1 MSAPALEM
9 HGLDVRIG
17 AVQVTR
23 GLWQRMQRGEYW
35 ALLGPN
41 GSGKTTLLLTLAGIR
56 APAAGEVRLFG
67 RALADWPRRRLAR
80 RLGMLQQNTQYT
92 FDATV
97 LETALVGRHPH
108 LRPWVRESNADLCR
122 ARATLER
129 LELSDLES
137 RRCTTLSGGEARRLA
152 LATLFV
158 QDPQVMLLDEPN
170 NHLDLKHQHAVMQAL
185 RQTVTTDKRLVVA
198 ALHSLHLAQR
208 YCSHALLL
216 FPGGE
221 VCGGP
226 IDVMLQPDL
235 LAGLYEVEPDQ
246 LGIT

>member
-1 MSAPALEM
+1 VSEPALEM
-9 HGLDVRIG
+9 RGLDVHIG

-23 GLWQRMQRGEYW
+23 GLCQRMQRGQFW

-56 APAAGEVRLFG
+56 AADAGEVRLHG
-67 RALADWPRRRLAR
+67 RALGDWPRRRLAR
-80 RLGMLQQNTQYT
+80 RLGMLQQHTRYT

-108 LRPWVRESNADLCR
+108 LRPWARESNADIRR
-122 ARATLER
+122 ARAALER
-129 LELSDLES
+129 VELAGLER

-152 LATLFV
+152 MATLLV
-158 QDPQVMLLDEPN
+158 QDPQVLLLDEPN
-170 NHLDLKHQHAVMQAL
+170 NHLDLKHQHAVMRTLQ
-185 RQTVTTDKRLVVA
+185 QTVTAEQRLAVG

-226 IDVMLQPDL
+226 IEVMLEPGL

-246 LGIT
+246 LGIA

>member
-9 HGLDVRIG
+9 RGLDVRIG

-23 GLWQRMQRGEYW
+23 GLWQRMERGEFW

-56 APAAGEVRLFG
+56 SPDSGAVRLFG
-67 RALADWPRRRLAR
+67 QTLGEWSRRRLAR

-108 LRPWVRESNADLCR
+108 LRPWARESNADIQR
-122 ARATLER
+122 ARAALQRLGLTSLEN
-129 LELSDLES
+129 

-152 LATLFV
+152 MATLLV
-158 QDPQVMLLDEPN
+158 QDPRVMLLDEPN
-170 NHLDLKHQHAVMQAL
+170 NHLDLKHQHAAMRTLQQA
-185 RQTVTTDKRLVVA
+185 VTAEQRLVVA

-208 YCSHALLL
+208 YCTHALLL
-216 FPGGE
+216 FPGGD

-226 IDVMLQPDL
+226 IDVMLEPKL

-246 LGIT
+246 LGIA